1 MIDLPAADDDA
12 LSGDIRD
19 GVAGIDAGSDPLIVS
34 ISDVHGYLGAAR
46 SALKTLS
53 DRDDYDPVVEADDDG
68 RLHWAGGDDY
78 VLVFNGDLIDRGPD
92 NEGVIAMVERL
103 AREAPPGHVRI
114 TLGNHEWGVL
124 FPAIVE
130 WSEWYSGQR
139 TDADREHLCRL
150 VEAGHLVAAYDG
162 YNFTYAHAGLSSH
175 YDTARL
181 NDRFAEAATT
191 LREAVGTD
199 TDGDT
204 QRELV
209 DQYRRVLRLGRQG
222 GRGFGAGIAWLDF
235 RYLPAEAPPQIV
247 GHTRQDQPVQK
258 GDVICEN
265 VIRANQAN
273 HGGEAVLVESPDD
286 LVSLERTFDG
296 DVHVHEF
303 DLPGEREE

>member
-1 MIDLPAADDDA
+1 MIDLPAVDDDA
-12 LSGDIRD
+12 LPDEVRD
-19 GVAGIDAGSDPLIVS
+19 GVAGIDADSSPLIVS
-34 ISDVHGYLGAAR
+34 ISDVHGYLSAAR
-46 SALKTLS
+46 SALETLS
-53 DRDDYDPVVEADDDG
+53 DHDDYDSIVSTDDEG
-68 RLHWAGGDDY
+68 RVHWAGDDAY

-124 FPAIVE
+124 FPDIVE

-139 TDADREHLCRL
+139 TDADREQLCRL
-150 VEAGHLVAAYDG
+150 VAAGQLVAAYDG
-162 YNFTYAHAGLSSH
+162 HNFTYAHAGLSSH
-175 YDTARL
+175 YDTGRL
-181 NDRFAEAATT
+181 NDRFAEAAAT
-191 LREAVGTD
+191 LEESIGTD
-199 TDGDT
+199 ADADT

-258 GDVICEN
+258 GDVICQN

-273 HGGEAVLVESPDD
+273 HGGEAVLVESADD

-303 DLPGEREE
+303 DLPGERDA